1 MEIPTHS
8 PRNFYRLIQN
18 YKEAQLLFSGIRL
31 DVFTYLSNH
40 ASTKAVAN
48 QTGYNKQGYVLQTI
62 MSWPQLITG
71 IAGGLFSWLIP
82 RYSHNCSYKNQRGC
96 TQ

>member
-1 MEIPTHS
+1 MEIQTHS

-31 DVFTYLSNH
+31 DVFTE
-40 ASTKAVAN
+40 
-48 QTGYNKQGYVLQTI
+48 QGYVLQTI

-82 RYSHNCSYKNQRGC
+82 RCSHNCSYKTKGVALNNA
-96 TQ
+96 